1 MQTYCGFAPSRC
13 RCHSLPHFTFAPL
26 GASRAALSNGT
37 FCSDENVLCVLSDTV
52 AASYVGLLNTGN
64 MASVTK
70 ELNF

>member
-1 MQTYCGFAPSRC
+1 M
-13 RCHSLPHFTFAPL
+13 
-26 GASRAALSNGT
+26 AALSNGT